1 MKKLLLVVALGAA
14 GLNLSPMAL
23 ANNAPNSANTLDVQ
37 EVRGTALQQYY
48 ASRAAFKAVRGVYD
62 MDDGTVLAVYQNG
75 HRFVAEVTGSA
86 PVEVRAASDDT
97 FVAVDGSAEF
107 RFRQGAGG
115 LVANVVL
122 TKVSRAG

>member
-1 MKKLLLVVALGAA
+1 MKKILLVAALGAA
-14 GLNLSPMAL
+14 GLNLSTAAL
-23 ANNAPNSANTLDVQ
+23 ANNTVTSANKLDVQ

-62 MDDGTVLAVYQNG
+62 MDDGTVLSVYQNG
-75 HRFVAEVTGSA
+75 RSFVAEVSGSA